1 MRLLISELIRVSALV
16 VVSTISYSYYWP
28 ELLIMGGIIPP
39 FLLMPNAHT
48 VEFYYSLTSV
58 VKHVHFQKF

>member
-1 MRLLISELIRVSALV
+1 MRLLILELIRVSALV
-16 VVSTISYSYYWP
+16 MVSTISCSYFGP

-48 VEFYYSLTSV
+48 VEFYYSLTPA
-58 VKHVHFQKF
+58 VKHVNFQKF